1 MIGFPMT
8 KKHKKNIRKRDKELK
23 LSVQANK
30 FDNLLESMQTHSAK
44 NAVNL
49 LFENDADLSKTY
61 QSGKTETN

>member
-8 KKHKKNIRKRDKELK
+8 KKHKKNIRKRDKELN

-30 FDNLLESMQTHSAK
+30 FDNLLDSMQTHSAQ

-49 LFENDADLSKTY
+49 LFENDGDLSKTY
-61 QSGKTETN
+61 QPGKTETN